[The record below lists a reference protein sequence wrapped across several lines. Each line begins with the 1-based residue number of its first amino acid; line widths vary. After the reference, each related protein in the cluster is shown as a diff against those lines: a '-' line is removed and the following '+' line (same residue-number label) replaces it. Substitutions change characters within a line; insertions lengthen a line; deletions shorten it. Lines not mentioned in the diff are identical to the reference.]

1 MIGVIKTISIVKK
14 TLSDN
19 IDKMIEK
26 NKNNNKEP
34 INLENHI
41 ENIRNGILEDEDLLH
56 KICTSK

>member
-1 MIGVIKTISIVKK
+1 M
-14 TLSDN
+14 SDN